1 MKKVM
6 KTVSIY
12 IDIRKSKELTLMQK
26 KEIYKK
32 MYNQFSKLDL
42 TKDNVGHR
50 INKFLGDGIIFI
62 FNADSLN
69 NGKDLIE
76 IMQEIN
82 QKVKDFEIEQ
92 EIEIG
97 IGISYSKAFEEGNKD
112 LFISPSIDGATYG
125 VSLANKFLIKDQYW
139 KWVLPLKIPKN
150 DDGSIK
156 ELKNVIENE
165 ETINYHKTQKN
176 LWFEFD

>member
-12 IDIRKSKELTLMQK
+12 IDIRKSKELTIEEK
-26 KEIYKK
+26 KEIYRK
-32 MYNQFSKLDL
+32 MYRQFSRSNR
-42 TKDNVGHR
+42 TKNNIGHR

-76 IMQEIN
+76 IMQEID
-82 QKVKDFEIEQ
+82 QEVKDFEIEQ
-92 EIEIG
+92 QTEMG

-156 ELKNVIENE
+156 ELKNIIQDE
-165 ETINYHKTQKN
+165 EKINYHKTQKN
-176 LWFEFD
+176 LWFEFN